1 LENKASGRRFP
12 KINLRIKRARHAAP
26 GVAPGVMNIPADAPK
41 PKIHSFCYNKDFFE
55 EKDLP
60 GLDAIKLQL
69 TQTSD
74 RVHWFDIKG
83 FGDRK
88 FYEELAEYF
97 GFHRLEMEDVFNIY
111 QRPKVDE
118 YPGHLFF
125 VSRLLC
131 ENNGGLLN
139 EQLSLFLGKNYV
151 ITIQESYND
160 QFENVRERIRKS
172 KGYLRLQGAD
182 YLAYAITD
190 SAIDLYFPLLE
201 KIGDRMDELEDELI
215 TSPNRESM
223 NKILRIK
230 RELIVFRRSIWP
242 ERDKIN
248 DLLRS
253 NFPLIAENTKVYF
266 RDAYDHCIQI
276 LDIVD
281 SYKEVTASLMDVYL
295 SSVSNRLN
303 QVMKVLTIIS
313 TIFIPLTFIVGLYGM
328 NFAHTDPRTGKNLP
342 LNMPEL
348 YSPYGYIYVMLA
360 MLLIVILQVYFFYK
374 KGWLNLKASDF

>member
-1 LENKASGRRFP
+1 MKTSATGRKFP
-12 KINLRIKRARHAAP
+12 KINIRIRRAKHVVPGTAP
-26 GVAPGVMNIPADAPK
+26 GAMNIPVDALK
-41 PKIHSFCYNKDFFE
+41 PKIHAFSYNKDFFE
-55 EKDLP
+55 EKELSDVES
-60 GLDAIKLQL
+60 IRLQL
-69 TQTSD
+69 SLNPD
-74 RVHWFDIKG
+74 HVHWFDIKG

-88 FYEELAEYF
+88 FYEQLAEHF
-97 GFHRLEMEDVFNIY
+97 GFHRLEMEDIFNIY

-125 VSRLLC
+125 TSRLLC
-131 ENNGGLLN
+131 ENNGSLVN
-139 EQLSLFLGKNYV
+139 EQLSLFLGKNFV
-151 ITIQESYND
+151 ITVQENYNER
-160 QFENVRERIRKS
+160 FENVRERIRKS

-182 YLAYAITD
+182 YLSYAIMDFATD
-190 SAIDLYFPLLE
+190 LFFPLLE
-201 KIGDRMDELEDELI
+201 KIGDRLDELEDELI
-215 TSPNRESM
+215 TAPTRESM
-223 NKILRIK
+223 NKILSIK

-253 NFPLIAENTKVYF
+253 NFSLINENTKVYF
-266 RDAYDHCIQI
+266 RDSYDHCIQI

-281 SYKEVTASLMDVYL
+281 SCKEVTASLMDVYL

-328 NFAHTDPRTGKNLP
+328 NFAHTNPKTGENLP

-360 MLLIVILQVYFFYK
+360 MLLIVVFQVYFFYK
-374 KGWLNLKASDF
+374 KGWLNLKARDF

>member
-1 LENKASGRRFP
+1 LKVTAAGRRFP
-12 KINLRIKRARHAAP
+12 KINIRIRRAKHAAP
-26 GVAPGVMNIPADAPK
+26 GTAPGAMNIPADALK
-41 PKIHSFCYNKDFFE
+41 PKIHSFCFNKDFFE
-55 EKDLP
+55 EKDLAD
-60 GLDAIKLQL
+60 LNAIKLQL
-69 TQTSD
+69 NQTTD
-74 RVHWFDIKG
+74 RIHWFDIKG

-88 FYEELAEYF
+88 FFEELAEHF

-125 VSRLLC
+125 ISRLLC
-131 ENNGGLLN
+131 ENNSGLMN

-151 ITIQESYND
+151 ITVQESYND
-160 QFENVRERIRKS
+160 LFDNVRERIRKS

-201 KIGDRMDELEDELI
+201 KIGDRLDELEDELI
-215 TSPNRESM
+215 TAPTRESM
-223 NKILRIK
+223 NKILRVK

-253 NFPLIAENTKVYF
+253 NFPLIAESTKVYF

-281 SYKEVTASLMDVYL
+281 SYKEVTSSLMDVYL

-313 TIFIPLTFIVGLYGM
+313 TIFIPLTFVVGLYGM
-328 NFAHTDPRTGKNLP
+328 NFAHNDPRTGKYLP

-348 YSPYGYIYVMLA
+348 YSPYGYIGVMIA
-360 MLLIVILQVYFFYK
+360 MLIIVILQVYFFYK
-374 KGWLNLKASDF
+374 KGWLNFRIN